1 MRCHET
7 SLESSGSK
15 QIRFH
20 LAICKSEGKKWPPCA
35 PTDLNGPQECVPF
48 VVRREDEGALAT
60 RGVLWCAGQALR
72 VFRSRYIIMSSR
84 QKGSKLSLLMSSSL
98 FLCFINVSNA
108 ANVNNQ
114 THLAR
119 ELSLRLRVY
128 FLSFLTSHLCHCSTL
143 NVLLD
148 VSFQTL
154 TVTSLCFWKYISSIW
169 PNPSEDH
176 LRPLTCQLA
185 QHVLQLSASAHRAP
199 RVKGISGS
207 RHVQNYKKTI
217 CCHSN
222 VYEEVSDGSKATSR
236 AITMS
241 VKCIRLH
248 NGNPFRVQGAIT
260 FIRQGFTTQHLHLL
274 KLKVRSFQAPCCCPL
289 KQNVT

>member
-35 PTDLNGPQECVPF
+35 PTYLNGPQECVPF
-48 VVRREDEGALAT
+48 VVSREDEGALVT
-60 RGVLWCAGQALR
+60 RGVLWCAGHALR

-98 FLCFINVSNA
+98 FLRFINVSNA

-119 ELSLRLRVY
+119 ELSLRLWVY

-143 NVLLD
+143 NVLLN

-154 TVTSLCFWKYISSIW
+154 TVTSLCFWKYISNIW
-169 PNPSEDH
+169 QNLSEDH
-176 LRPLTCQLA
+176 FSPTCQLA
-185 QHVLQLSASAHRAP
+185 LHVLQLSARAHRVP
-199 RVKGISGS
+199 CVKGISGS
-207 RHVQNYKKTI
+207 RRVQIYKKTI

-222 VYEEVSDGSKATSR
+222 VYEEVSAGSKATSR

-248 NGNPFRVQGAIT
+248 NGNLFLSAGCHYFYYTGFYNTT
-260 FIRQGFTTQHLHLL
+260 FT
-274 KLKVRSFQAPCCCPL
+274 SS
-289 KQNVT
+289 